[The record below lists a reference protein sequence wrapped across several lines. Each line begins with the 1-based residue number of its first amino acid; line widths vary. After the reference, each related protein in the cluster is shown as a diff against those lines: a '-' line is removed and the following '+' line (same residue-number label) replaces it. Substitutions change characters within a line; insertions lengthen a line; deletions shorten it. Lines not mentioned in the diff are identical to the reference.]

1 MTQDGTSKL
10 IRNTL
15 AAKSEVKKWKS
26 VALVLANALA
36 VLDFSDIEDDVEPY
50 YSSEVLLRLIED
62 DKLKDIMVILKLGE

>member
-1 MTQDGTSKL
+1 LTQDGTSKL